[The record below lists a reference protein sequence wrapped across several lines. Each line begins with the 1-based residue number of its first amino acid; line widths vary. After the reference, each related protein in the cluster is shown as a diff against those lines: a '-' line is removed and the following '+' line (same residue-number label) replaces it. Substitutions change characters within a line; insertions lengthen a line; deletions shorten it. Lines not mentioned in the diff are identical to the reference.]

1 MGVLTG
7 VCEPEGFKMNIAAY
21 LTLSLACWFGM
32 WWALKLEQ
40 IHFGRV
46 ALGIFLW
53 LVSDSFF
60 EAAKKAWGLW

>member
-1 MGVLTG
+1 
-7 VCEPEGFKMNIAAY
+7 MNIAAY